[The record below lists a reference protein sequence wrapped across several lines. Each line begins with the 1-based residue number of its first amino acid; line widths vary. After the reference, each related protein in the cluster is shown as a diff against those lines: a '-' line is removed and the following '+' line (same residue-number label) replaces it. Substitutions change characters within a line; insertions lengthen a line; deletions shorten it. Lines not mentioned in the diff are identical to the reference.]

1 MNKLD
6 QKMQIKEPAA
16 SPSSSILLS
25 LAISL
30 QAVSIAPVGAQ
41 VNGYGYSSPGQ
52 AIPSNQG
59 EMLPPEVIPVNGVQ
73 ANRAYSPQLQTN
85 GGTVPGLVGNSI
97 PNVNPNMLTPNT
109 AQGYKQALMNTLMG
123 QGNYPQFQGQQSGNN
138 FNNAAQAFSPSA
150 PGSNSAPG
158 APQSNGGNAQTLS
171 QSDWVTPNQQN
182 QAQGNPTPAQTQTL
196 SGGVQNQQASQS
208 TRQGAGYSHKFSSL
222 LGFGMSALGLG
233 MGLRGGGTS
242 GLYPLGVAGGGMMN
256 NGMNNGF
263 RF

>member
-6 QKMQIKEPAA
+6 QKMQVKTPAVKQSFWA
-16 SPSSSILLS
+16 LLS

-30 QAVSIAPVGAQ
+30 QAFSIAPVGAQ
-41 VNGYGYSSPGQ
+41 GNGYGNASPIQG
-52 AIPSNQG
+52 IPSAPG
-59 EMLPPEVIPVNGVQ
+59 EVLPPEVIPVNGVQ
-73 ANRAYSPQLQTN
+73 ANGTYSPQLQNN
-85 GGTVPGLVGNSI
+85 GGAVPGLVGNSI

-109 AQGYKQALMNTLMG
+109 AQGYKQALMNSLMG
-123 QGNYPQFQGQQSGNN
+123 QGNYPQFQGQRFGSN

-171 QSDWVTPNQQN
+171 QSDWITPNQQN
-182 QAQGNPTPAQTQTL
+182 PAQGNPTPTQSQTL

-208 TRQGAGYSHKFSSL
+208 ARQGAGYSHRVGTL
-222 LGFGMSALGLG
+222 MGFGLSALGLG

-242 GLYPLGVAGGGMMN
+242 GLYPLGVTGGGLTN
-256 NGMNNGF
+256 YGMNNGF